1 MSNRVMWCERCDDWV
16 GIVLG
21 ADGDPTCE
29 VCRRCFDTEL
39 PGNGWPERDADAQ
52 TGDDYEVAR

>member
-1 MSNRVMWCERCDDWV
+1 MWCERCDDWV

-21 ADGDPTCE
+21 ADDDPTCE